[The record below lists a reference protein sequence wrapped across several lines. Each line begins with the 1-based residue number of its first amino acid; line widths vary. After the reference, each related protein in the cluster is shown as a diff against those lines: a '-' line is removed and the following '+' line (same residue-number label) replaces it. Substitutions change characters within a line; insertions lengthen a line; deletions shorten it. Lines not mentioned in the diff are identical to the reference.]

1 MLIQVLIA
9 DRVGYGRR
17 QLNFLP
23 NFGLLSDPLFMFSA
37 KRTRLRPRIN
47 SSAMYRLRLF
57 SLLYCLAAAALAAP
71 DEPFVFRSDVA
82 LVRIDA
88 QVVDRSNRPI
98 TGLTVQDFVL
108 LESGV
113 RQDIKNF
120 AREEMPIDIL
130 MLIDVSGSM
139 QSHVERLASAAR
151 NALNVLGPED
161 RMAIM
166 VFDRSTRVRLPFQRD
181 RRQIENGLSG
191 ILHQETFDGGTDI
204 SRGLN
209 DAISYVSRQAR
220 RDARKAIVI
229 LTDDQSERGTD
240 QDAINRSLANA
251 NIVLS
256 SLIAPDALSTGGW
269 SRGGGGGWPSGG
281 GMGGPL
287 GGIILGRRGPYGS
300 RYPSPTIGRPRTQSA
315 GTPEISRRSGGESLR
330 VDDAGALENT
340 LTRLRQRYALYFS
353 LREGVKPG
361 QERDIEVQLSA
372 EARRRYPDAQVR
384 FNRMNVADSDA
395 APVSTST
402 DAPVVVSSAPS
413 SSGTRPDS
421 TEPVLRRRRGVSD
434 DSGRAAGPI
443 QTPQSDGG
451 WRRSDEPERPAV
463 TPPPSPAP
471 KTSDDQPKQGGWRRV
486 KPGEQP

>member
-1 MLIQVLIA
+1 MFVRI
-9 DRVGYGRR
+9 GNTSGM
-17 QLNFLP
+17 NSPGFP
-23 NFGLLSDPLFMFSA
+23 NILGHYRCCKQFFTLLGGCP
-37 KRTRLRPRIN
+37 KRILSSGRIN
-47 SSAMYRLRLF
+47 TSTMYSRRPM
-57 SLLYCLAAAALAAP
+57 SLLCCLAAGLLAAP

-82 LVRIDA
+82 LIRVDA
-88 QVVDRSNRPI
+88 QVVDRSNRPV
-98 TGLTVQDFVL
+98 TGLTAQDFVL
-108 LESGV
+108 LENGKP
-113 RQDIKNF
+113 QDIKNF

-139 QSHVERLASAAR
+139 QSHVETVVVASR
-151 NALNVLGPED
+151 EALNVLGED
-161 RMAIM
+161 DRVAIM
-166 VFDRSTRVRLPFQRD
+166 VFDRTTRVRLPFQKD

-191 ILHQETFDGGTDI
+191 ILHQETFNGGTDI
-204 SRGLN
+204 NRGLQ

-220 RDARKAIVI
+220 RDARRAIVI

-240 QDAINRSLANA
+240 QQAVSRGLANA

-256 SLIAPDALSTGGW
+256 SLIAPDALGTGGW

-287 GGIILGRRGPYGS
+287 GGIILGRRGPYGGS
-300 RYPSPTIGRPRTQSA
+300 RYPGPTIGQRTQSA

-330 VDDAGALENT
+330 VDDAGALEAT
-340 LTRLRQRYALYFS
+340 LTRLRQRYAMHFS
-353 LREGVKPG
+353 LPEGVKPG

-384 FNRMNVADSDA
+384 FSRVNLGASDA

-402 DAPVVVSSAPS
+402 DEPVVISKAPAS
-413 SSGTRPDS
+413 TD

-434 DSGRAAGPI
+434 TSGRSEGPI
-443 QTPQSDGG
+443 QVPQSEGG

-463 TPPPSPAP
+463 TPPPAPATP
-471 KTSDDQPKQGGWRRV
+471 KTGGWRRV
-486 KPGEQP
+486 KPGEQPE

>member
-1 MLIQVLIA
+1 
-9 DRVGYGRR
+9 
-17 QLNFLP
+17 
-23 NFGLLSDPLFMFSA
+23 
-37 KRTRLRPRIN
+37 
-47 SSAMYRLRLF
+47 MYRLSLI
-57 SLLYCLAAAALAAP
+57 SLLCCLAGGLLASP
-71 DEPFVFRSDVA
+71 EEPFVFRSDVA
-82 LVRIDA
+82 LVRVDA

-98 TGLTVQDFVL
+98 TGLTAQDFVL
-108 LESGV
+108 LENGKP
-113 RQDIKNF
+113 QDIKNF

-139 QSHVERLASAAR
+139 QSHVQTVAAASR
-151 NALNVLGPED
+151 EALNVLGED
-161 RMAIM
+161 DRVAIM
-166 VFDRSTRVRLPFQRD
+166 VFDRTTRVRLPFQKD

-191 ILHQETFDGGTDI
+191 ILHQESFNGGTDI
-204 SRGLN
+204 DRGLQ

-220 RDARKAIVI
+220 RDARRAIVI

-240 QDAINRSLANA
+240 QDAVQRGLANA

-256 SLIAPDALSTGGW
+256 SLIAPDALGTGGW

-287 GGIILGRRGPYGS
+287 GGIIFGRRGPYGGS
-300 RYPSPTIGRPRTQSA
+300 RYPGGGPTIGQRTQSA

-330 VDDAGALENT
+330 VDDAGALEST
-340 LTRLRQRYALYFS
+340 LTRLRQRYAMHFS
-353 LREGVKPG
+353 LPEGVKPG

-384 FNRMNVADSDA
+384 FNRVNLGASDA

-402 DAPVVVSSAPS
+402 DEPVVVSKAPAPA
-413 SSGTRPDS
+413 TN

-434 DSGRAAGPI
+434 SSGRSEGPI
-443 QTPQSDGG
+443 QTPQSEGG

-463 TPPPSPAP
+463 TPPSAPAAP
-471 KTSDDQPKQGGWRRV
+471 KTGGWRRV